1 MSIWQESHWWRR
13 SMQIKYRIYMAHA
26 FHAFRQQCMDCQL
39 RHDRRSKWFNYS
51 LRHLPV
57 TILITGKPRCNY
69 ISPTG
74 QFGQYRHKSCI
85 RHSKPHFHN
94 SIGIHRL
101 QLTPKTIWLPPV
113 RIFCI
118 TDTPGTLAGRKTRWQ
133 WDSLSICYFSCQYSA
148 T

>member
-1 MSIWQESHWWRR
+1 
-13 SMQIKYRIYMAHA
+13 MQIKYRIYMAHT

-74 QFGQYRHKSCI
+74 QFGEYRHKSCI
-85 RHSKPHFHN
+85 R
-94 SIGIHRL
+94 
-101 QLTPKTIWLPPV
+101 
-113 RIFCI
+113 
-118 TDTPGTLAGRKTRWQ
+118 RKRT
-133 WDSLSICYFSCQYSA
+133 A
-148 T
+148 

>member
-1 MSIWQESHWWRR
+1 MFWLQPATHALLLLRGVGLEQRQHVHLARKSLVEAVNAD
-13 SMQIKYRIYMAHA
+13 QIPDLYAHA

-74 QFGQYRHKSCI
+74 QFGEYRHKNCI
-85 RHSKPHFHN
+85 RHRSRISQFDWH
-94 SIGIHRL
+94 HRL
-101 QLTPKTIWLPPV
+101 QLTPQNNS
-113 RIFCI
+113 
-118 TDTPGTLAGRKTRWQ
+118 ASTRA
-133 WDSLSICYFSCQYSA
+133 DFLHY
-148 T
+148 